1 MITEAQFDLDN
12 LQAELDFTDDLDR
25 YTKLFKGD
33 RAEVTNGSI
42 GQLLRPTGNEVGGG
56 NSASPQDN
64 STQGNGQWG
73 QQE

>member
-1 MITEAQFDLDN
+1 MISGHDYDLMK
-12 LQAELDFTDDLDR
+12 LQAEMYYQDCLEE
-25 YTKLFKGD
+25 FKRLYAGD

-56 NSASPQDN
+56 NSAGPQDN